1 MMVSSSPVCENET
14 MGETDTT
21 SYDEAL
27 STVNGCLACLKN
39 GGRNEDILFE
49 LSKAFDADDA
59 VFLSASEGHQG
70 VDLSHSFVLR
80 KDRRF
85 LDQYAD
91 SYWQFDPL
99 YNVQFS
105 PNSTQSVFKTDDVIP
120 YSQLVN
126 LEYYEAF
133 LQPQD
138 LLGELII
145 RLNSKGDVKG
155 AISLQRKKEHP
166 SFVQQDIERAQLMVP
181 LLVNIFACADNK
193 EKTDTER
200 MLLERWM
207 ESRSE
212 GIILL
217 DTDYRLFFS
226 NAQAR
231 SFCFQMNNRG
241 KSVTESIVP
250 SDPPLP
256 SIVLEDCRTV
266 AEMQDREDSQS
277 GANRIVTLPSDRRYY
292 LKYLPLMTSGP
303 INQYYLVFIRELTAD
318 TENRLPPPPGQYRLS
333 QREEVIAHMA
343 SAGMTNKQIAKRLC
357 ISPYTVQNHL
367 KRIFEKTGLDSR
379 TKLASLLRY

>member
-1 MMVSSSPVCENET
+1 
-14 MGETDTT
+14 MGKTNTT

-138 LLGELII
+138 LLGELVI
-145 RLNSKGDVKG
+145 RLNSEGDVRG

-231 SFCFQMNNRG
+231 SFCFQMKNGG
-241 KSVTESIVP
+241 KPIAESMVAK
-250 SDPPLP
+250 DPPLP
-256 SIVLEDCRTV
+256 EVVLEDCRTM
-266 AEMQDREDSQS
+266 ANRQRQPDSS
-277 GANRIVTLPSDRRYY
+277 TGDNRIVTLPSDRRYY

-343 SAGMTNKQIAKRLC
+343 SAGMTNKQIAERLC
-357 ISPYTVQNHL
+357 ISHYTVQNHL